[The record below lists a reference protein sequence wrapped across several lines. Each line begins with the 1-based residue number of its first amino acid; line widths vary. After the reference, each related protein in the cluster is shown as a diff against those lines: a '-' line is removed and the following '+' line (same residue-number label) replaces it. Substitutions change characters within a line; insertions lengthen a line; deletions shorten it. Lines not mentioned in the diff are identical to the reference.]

1 MKKLCF
7 SRSLRVIKSIKSIK
21 VVFTLFLSS
30 IVLERTNENRK
41 QLKRPK
47 INKKNKGAKI
57 NPSFKQ
63 GLSFRSKLVMLE

>member
-21 VVFTLFLSS
+21 VVFILFLSS

-47 INKKNKGAKI
+47 INKKIKGAKKI
-57 NPSFKQ
+57 HHSNKDYLLEAK
-63 GLSFRSKLVMLE
+63 LSC